1 MDVGAARRALLIA
14 PLTIALVALTSINAV
29 AAEADITSLAWL
41 AGCWQAEKGEVGSG
55 EHWLPPAG
63 GTMFGVSRT
72 VKNGKTVEF
81 EFVQLRVNAEGK
93 LAFIALPSGQKE
105 TTFVASLVGKD
116 SVTFENPQHDFP
128 QKVIYRLQP
137 DGRLVARIE
146 GTRGGTLRG
155 VDFPMKRVACDA
167 LVGESPVSATD
178 PASLASSRRP

>member
-1 MDVGAARRALLIA
+1 MRLNAACRALMISLGM
-14 PLTIALVALTSINAV
+14 LSSINAV

-41 AGCWQAEKGEVGSG
+41 AGCWQSEKGEAGSG

-93 LAFIALPSGQKE
+93 LVFIALPSGQKE
-105 TTFVASLVGKD
+105 ATFVASAVGKD

-128 QKVIYRLQP
+128 QKVIYRLEP
-137 DGRLVARIE
+137 GGRLVGRIE
-146 GTRGGTLRG
+146 GTRGGTFRG

-167 LVGESPVSATD
+167 LSGASESPASATD
-178 PASLASSRRP
+178 RGSRN

>member
-1 MDVGAARRALLIA
+1 MDLSAAYRALLLA
-14 PLTIALVALTSINAV
+14 PLLSALISSNAF
-29 AAEADITSLAWL
+29 AAEADVSSLAWL
-41 AGCWQAEKGEVGSG
+41 AGCWQAEKGEPGSG

-63 GTMFGVSRT
+63 GTMFGIGRT

-93 LAFIALPSGQKE
+93 LVFIALPSGQQE
-105 TTFVASLVGKD
+105 TTFVASAVGKD

-128 QKVIYRLQP
+128 QKVIYRLQSA
-137 DGRLVARIE
+137 DRLVARIE

-167 LVGESPVSATD
+167 LAGASGPPASATD
-178 PASLASSRRP
+178 PGSRN